1 MNETY
6 AKLFLD
12 SSQKAFAFLIIWSN
26 QASGTPPLLSPVSN
40 MDEMSGAL
48 MATLQP

>member
-12 SSQKAFAFLIIWSN
+12 SSQETFAFLVIRSN
-26 QASGTPPLLSPVSN
+26 QASGTPPLLSPVLN
-40 MDEMSGAL
+40 MDGMSGAL